1 MISHKLLNGLT
12 LFTKHIPFINSIIC
26 IFYTI
31 IEFLHIHIHIIQ
43 FISCLSLF
51 YIFVLYILSYL
62 LHFCWKH
69 RLAIHFLSTYWL
81 LSLIDSFITFCRISL
96 NCSFGMKFFHSFP
109 SSVCMLYADFVSR
122 IFIASEY
129 FFAISIYCFKWC
141 DSIINLKCSRI
152 LAS

>member
-69 RLAIHFLSTYWL
+69 RLAIHFLSVYWS
-81 LSLIDSFITFCRISL
+81 LSFIDSCYKLPISDASYTL
-96 NCSFGMKFFHSFP
+96 
-109 SSVCMLYADFVSR
+109 L
-122 IFIASEY
+122 ILFIALLFIIYY
-129 FFAISIYCFKWC
+129 FIKILYGKTINNIYNK
-141 DSIINLKCSRI
+141 
-152 LAS
+152 LASTN

>member
-69 RLAIHFLSTYWL
+69 RLAIHFLSTYWF
-81 LSLIDSFITFCRISL
+81 LSLIDSCYKLPISDASYTLIILCIAILFIVYYFIR
-96 NCSFGMKFFHSFP
+96 N
-109 SSVCMLYADFVSR
+109 LYENVYIR
-122 IFIASEY
+122 
-129 FFAISIYCFKWC
+129 
-141 DSIINLKCSRI
+141 
-152 LAS
+152 